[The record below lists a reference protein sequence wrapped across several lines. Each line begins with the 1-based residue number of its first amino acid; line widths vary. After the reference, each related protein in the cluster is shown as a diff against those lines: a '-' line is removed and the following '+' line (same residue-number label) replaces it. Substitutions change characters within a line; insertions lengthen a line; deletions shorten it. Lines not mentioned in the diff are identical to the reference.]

1 MKYIILFSAFLFSIS
16 SFAQNCTDELLLQTP
31 GILTPD
37 APGGGRELKAA
48 DLVKHKTVLATI
60 VNMIKS
66 KYTPVGIKAFV
77 HEDYGYPITY
87 RPANGYSYS
96 IIPLNFYCDGNTIK
110 TAHETSTYFQIAA
123 NYFDAEIYDTAQGDR
138 ISLEGF
144 NVIYDLPIAKDGY
157 WYFNEIDA
165 GLGFGM
171 KGKSKA
177 WLLTYD
183 GKLPFSYVSKKEFL
197 EKRKRSL
204 SVQMVMSAS
213 GFNDVLRNIE
223 IEKKYKETEF
233 KNEPEKLK
241 KYLKMDYLPSKER
254 YEKYLSENEKLHKP
268 AFDKID
274 EQLKL
279 PSDELSKQAIVKLD
293 PNDHLSYLF
302 TDDNDGFGKI
312 LIKPN
317 PGYFNAKLPKSSPQ
331 FFWVF
336 VRWDHKEPIAS
347 KFTTDIMKAVDFAT
361 LKNML
366 GK

>member
-1 MKYIILFSAFLFSIS
+1 MKYIILFITLLLSIS
-16 SFAQNCTDELLLQTP
+16 SIPQDCTDESLLQKP
-31 GILTPD
+31 GIWK
-37 APGGGRELKAA
+37 AGMKGSQGGTTTDLAKEKKIVAA
-48 DLVKHKTVLATI
+48 IHTMV
-60 VNMIKS
+60 KS
-66 KYTPVGIKAFV
+66 KYTPMSVEGIFHGAYSPPQKNMP
-77 HEDYGYPITY
+77 G
-87 RPANGYSYS
+87 NGYSYS
-96 IIPLNFYCDGNTIK
+96 IIPLNFYCDGNTFK

-144 NVIYDLPIAKDGY
+144 HVMYDLPIEKDGY
-157 WYFNEIDA
+157 WYFKEIDA

-171 KGKSKA
+171 KGKSRA

-197 EKRKRSL
+197 EERKRSL
-204 SVQMVMSAS
+204 SAQMVMSAS

-241 KYLKMDYLPSKER
+241 KYMKMDYLPSKER
-254 YEKYLSENEKLHKP
+254 YEKLLSENEKFHKP

-279 PSDELSKQAIVKLD
+279 PSAELSKQAIVKLD

-317 PGYFNAKLPKSSPQ
+317 PGYFNAKLPRSSPQ

-336 VRWDHKEPIAS
+336 VRWNHKEPIAT
-347 KFTTDIMKAVDFAT
+347 KFMTDIMKAVDFAT